1 MSKKSWTSRIPWFE
15 IASIFVLGAL
25 AYLLLKGNPFC
36 TKQVARGKVKRA
48 SSGNGDRGISEKA
61 LLALID
67 SGDKFAVG
75 VMSDSCGHCQSFK
88 PDFFKAKK
96 EIGSKLK
103 YFDATESKN
112 SRLFEKLDVQGFPS
126 IVYMDKS
133 KPVGQYSGNRKAN
146 DVVKKVK
153 QFLN

>member
-1 MSKKSWTSRIPWFE
+1 MPKKSWTSRIPWFE
-15 IASIFVLGAL
+15 IASIFVIGAL

-48 SSGNGDRGISEKA
+48 SSGGERGVSEKA
-61 LLALID
+61 LLGLIE

-112 SRLFEKLDVQGFPS
+112 SSLFEKLDVQGFPS
-126 IVYMDKS
+126 IVYVEKGKS
-133 KPVGQYSGNRKAN
+133 VGQYSGNRKAS